1 MSSRT
6 FIFIK
11 PDAIE
16 RSLTGAIKSFFRDKG
31 FKILREKTVTTS
43 AEQIL
48 FHYRVV
54 LERVKTPGFKE
65 GLLKEFVN
73 RDIILIELES
83 SEDQSVERVRALIGA
98 TDPAKA
104 DKETIR
110 GKYGVDSI
118 AKATEDRRMLQNLI
132 HASGTHDEYI
142 EEVNFWFAN

>member
-1 MSSRT
+1 MSPRT

-16 RSLTGAIKSFFRDKG
+16 RSLTGAIKSFFLNKG
-31 FKILREKTVTTS
+31 FKILREKTITTS

-54 LERVKTPGFKE
+54 LDRVKTPGFKE

-83 SEDQSVERVRALIGA
+83 SEDQSVERVRSLIGA

-110 GKYGVDSI
+110 GKYGFDSI

-132 HASGTHDEYI
+132 HASGTHNEYI